1 MITVEGAKA
10 TIVFVFLDY
19 ENGEIVETT
28 LYDHVM
34 ESVDKTT
41 TPRGVGP
48 RYFIEEVEI
57 ELFGDDY
64 DDKDTLESYIRR
76 MDLLFMDTGRVTIDN
91 FDYDER
97 RDTYYLKYYVIS
109 TWGVRGNNYKSGDRW
124 GSQYST
130 EKFAGDSLFNRVY
143 NHDFQNDCNRNT
155 MYFHSEDEANAD
167 WATHMLS

>member
-64 DDKDTLESYIRR
+64 DDKDALESYIRR

-97 RDTYYLKYYVIS
+97 RDTYYLKYYQKVAI
-109 TWGVRGNNYKSGDRW
+109 RAIY
-124 GSQYST
+124 
-130 EKFAGDSLFNRVY
+130 
-143 NHDFQNDCNRNT
+143 
-155 MYFHSEDEANAD
+155 
-167 WATHMLS
+167 